1 METSEERELIEALSH
16 EEYLP
21 LGEKEVGETIVRDIV
36 EETPLKEAPE
46 SEFESLTEEVT
57 HAEMPDIS
65 TETVVRPAVEE
76 VEERAQTEL
85 DRTTVEMEHRTGPK
99 DESVTVVTISR
110 EDVVIP
116 CKTEVGE
123 TIVRDIVEE
132 TPLREAPEADR
143 KHMGL
148 ISVTRFDPE
157 FIASV
162 VASSADVVH
171 EGNQPD

>member
-16 EEYLP
+16 EEYLR
-21 LGEKEVGETIVRDIV
+21 LGEKE
-36 EETPLKEAPE
+36 A
-46 SEFESLTEEVT
+46 
-57 HAEMPDIS
+57 
-65 TETVVRPAVEE
+65 
-76 VEERAQTEL
+76 
-85 DRTTVEMEHRTGPK
+85 
-99 DESVTVVTISR
+99 
-110 EDVVIP
+110 
-116 CKTEVGE
+116 GE

-171 EGNQPD
+171 EGNQPDSC